1 MRSIIW
7 TTNEEFA
14 QKLLTQII
22 GSQPVIRKRKTNA
35 EYWIEYGDEYNIVY
49 WIRGNDCFCGLR
61 CDVSYVDTDTCSAQY
76 FDTVIRVMTSLDKY
90 GKCICFSGGEQ
101 LTNDEQNKWIKSVL
115 AHRTDVQD
123 NQHDGNRFE

>member
-7 TTNEEFA
+7 TTNEQFA

-123 NQHDGNRFE
+123 NQHNGNRFE

>member
-1 MRSIIW
+1 M
-7 TTNEEFA
+7 EEFA
-14 QKLLTQII
+14 KKLLTQII

-76 FDTVIRVMTSLDKY
+76 FDTVIRVMTSLGKY

-101 LTNDEQNKWIKSVL
+101 LTNDEQDKWIKSVL
-115 AHRTDVQD
+115 AHRADVQD
-123 NQHDGNRFE
+123 NQHDGN